1 MDKDKMVLVVRGNQ
15 GCKDMFLKIYI
26 YTLCTNLAVL
36 ASYKEQWV
44 RNVAKKIK
52 ETAFSHFA
60 QYILT
65 HLRKNSLQIF
75 QEAQK
80 LDLTIFKPR
89 EYRHELNSAVLFCFL
104 FQIFV
109 NPLMQNVQ
117 NWSDK
122 L

>member
-89 EYRHELNSAVLFCFL
+89 EYHHELNSAVLFCFL

-117 NWSDK
+117 KWSDK